1 MTCLLCKFFYSHL
14 CKDLLRQTMVDT
26 GLEIVFSLLLARI
39 HASSVSTLGA
49 GPNVLNT
56 FAHKLRM
63 ALCYGLCYGES
74 LWNLALHL
82 TSRKDPPPILGGR
95 PEIECLRVEGFKET
109 NRDSPLLVE
118 SFSHQASFAAP
129 NALFILCW

>member
-1 MTCLLCKFFYSHL
+1 
-14 CKDLLRQTMVDT
+14 MVDT

-39 HASSVSTLGA
+39 HASPVSTLGA

-95 PEIECLRVEGFKET
+95 PEIECL
-109 NRDSPLLVE
+109 LL
-118 SFSHQASFAAP
+118 
-129 NALFILCW
+129 